1 MIHQR
6 VHPEL
11 NEEGCYGCK
20 ISGIS
25 WGAVP
30 DGTRPGGKAKA
41 WIIKREKGLE
51 KYAERRKAGEQP
63 DGTTLEKIE
72 KYDKRMDTYQKLEK
86 NLREDNPKE
95 RVDQLEKSVRNA
107 RK

>member
-6 VHPEL
+6 KHPRL
-11 NEEGCYGCK
+11 DVPGCYGCH

-30 DGTRPGGKAKA
+30 GGTRPGGKAKA
-41 WIIKREKGLE
+41 WITKREKGLE
-51 KYAERRKAGEQP
+51 KYAQRRKAGEQP

-72 KYDKRMDTYQKLEK
+72 AYDRRVATYERMEK
-86 NLREDNPKE
+86 DLREDNPKE
-95 RVDQLEKSVRNA
+95 RVDQLAKSTFNR
-107 RK
+107 

>member
-6 VHPEL
+6 IHPL
-11 NEEGCYGCK
+11 LDEEGCYPCK
-20 ISGIS
+20 ISGIN

-30 DGTRPGGKAKA
+30 GGTRPGGKAKA
-41 WIIKREKGLE
+41 FIRHREKGLL

-72 KYDKRMDTYQKLEK
+72 QYDRRVGTYEK
-86 NLREDNPKE
+86 MENDLREDNPKE
-95 RVDQLEKSVRNA
+95 RIDQLAKSTFNKRG
-107 RK
+107 